1 MHEHLSILCTKDR
14 PVIGGRSE
22 SFPGSKEVAVVN
34 SDVMAVD
41 EIVVVHDAFSQA
53 GQTIVK
59 WIE

>member
-1 MHEHLSILCTKDR
+1 M
-14 PVIGGRSE
+14 
-22 SFPGSKEVAVVN
+22 VN

-53 GQTIVK
+53 EQTIVK